1 MSKVIDDLKYSYKS
15 GGIAQ
20 KIIYWN
26 VGIGLVV
33 LILDAFFS
41 AFSAHVLSWLVLNS
55 NLSIL
60 AFKPWTIL
68 TYSFIHA
75 GVIHLLF
82 NMIMLFFVNRL
93 FSTFFSEKQFLTLY
107 VFGALL
113 GGIFFVIGSQFMTTG
128 TVLVGASAATIA
140 PLVGMAVHAP
150 MMQVRLAL
158 IGNVKMW
165 HIAVFI
171 IVLDII
177 QLNTSNVGG
186 HLAHL
191 GGAAM
196 GYLYIKLLEK
206 GYDLSSIFDRI
217 SNLFK
222 RSQGTK
228 FKKVYVNRNVVN
240 KENEVGNEGEI
251 RQKKIDS
258 ILDKIS
264 KSGYESLTK
273 DEKDFLFR
281 AGKE

>member
-1 MSKVIDDLKYSYKS
+1 MGKLLDDLKYSYRA
-15 GGIAQ
+15 GGITQ

-26 VGIGLVV
+26 VGIGLIV

-41 AFSAHVLSWLVLNS
+41 VFSAHVLSWLVLNS

-107 VFGALL
+107 IFGALL

-171 IVLDII
+171 IILDVI

-206 GYDLSSIFDRI
+206 GYDLSSIFDKI

-228 FKKVYVNRNVVN
+228 FKKVYVNKNIVN
-240 KENEVGNEGEI
+240 KEKEVGNEGEI

-273 DEKDFLFR
+273 EEKDFLFR

>member
-1 MSKVIDDLKYSYKS
+1 MSKIIDDLKYSYKS

>member
-1 MSKVIDDLKYSYKS
+1 MSKILDDLKYSYRA

-26 VGIGLVV
+26 VGIGLIV
-33 LILDAFFS
+33 LVLDAFFS
-41 AFSAHVLSWLVLNS
+41 VFSAHVLSWLVLNS

-107 VFGALL
+107 IFGALL

-171 IVLDII
+171 IVLDVI

-206 GYDLSSIFDRI
+206 GYDLSSIFDRL

-228 FKKVYVNRNVVN
+228 FKKVYVNKNVVN
-240 KENEVGNEGEI
+240 KVNEVGNEGEI

-273 DEKDFLFR
+273 EEKDFLFR

>member
-1 MSKVIDDLKYSYKS
+1 MSKIIDDLKYSYKS

-41 AFSAHVLSWLVLNS
+41 TFSAQVLSWLVLNS

-228 FKKVYVNRNVVN
+228 FKKVYVNRNVGN
-240 KENEVGNEGEI
+240 REDEVGNEGET

>member
-33 LILDAFFS
+33 LVLDAFFS
-41 AFSAHVLSWLVLNS
+41 AFSAQVLSWLVLNS

-113 GGIFFVIGSQFMTTG
+113 GGVFFMIGSQFMTTG

-171 IVLDII
+171 IVLDVI

-240 KENEVGNEGEI
+240 KENEVGNEGET

>member
-1 MSKVIDDLKYSYKS
+1 MSKIIDDLKYSYKS

-41 AFSAHVLSWLVLNS
+41 AFSAQVLSWLVLNS
-55 NLSIL
+55 NMSIL

>member
-1 MSKVIDDLKYSYKS
+1 MSKILDDLKYSYRA

-26 VGIGLVV
+26 VGIGLIV
-33 LILDAFFS
+33 LVLDAFFS
-41 AFSAHVLSWLVLNS
+41 VFSAHVLSWLVLNS

-107 VFGALL
+107 IFGALL

-171 IVLDII
+171 IVLDVI

-206 GYDLSSIFDRI
+206 GYDLSSIFDKI

-228 FKKVYVNRNVVN
+228 FKKVYVNKNVVN
-240 KENEVGNEGEI
+240 KENEVGNEGET

-273 DEKDFLFR
+273 EEKDFLFR

>member
-1 MSKVIDDLKYSYKS
+1 MSKILDDLKYSYRA

-26 VGIGLVV
+26 VGIGLIV

-41 AFSAHVLSWLVLNS
+41 VFSAHVLSWLVLNS

-107 VFGALL
+107 IFGALL

-171 IVLDII
+171 IVLDVI

-196 GYLYIKLLEK
+196 GYLYIKLLER
-206 GYDLSSIFDRI
+206 GYDLSSIFDKI

-222 RSQGTK
+222 RSQRTK
-228 FKKVYVNRNVVN
+228 FKKVYVNKNVVN
-240 KENEVGNEGEI
+240 KENEVGNEGET

-273 DEKDFLFR
+273 EEKDFLFR

>member
-1 MSKVIDDLKYSYKS
+1 MGKLLDDLKYSYRA
-15 GGIAQ
+15 GGITQ

-26 VGIGLVV
+26 VGIGLIV

-41 AFSAHVLSWLVLNS
+41 VFSAHVLSWLVLNS

-107 VFGALL
+107 IFGALL
-113 GGIFFVIGSQFMTTG
+113 GGIFFVIGSQFMTIG

-171 IVLDII
+171 IILDVI

-206 GYDLSSIFDRI
+206 GYDLSSIFDKI

-228 FKKVYVNRNVVN
+228 FKKVYVNKNIVN
-240 KENEVGNEGEI
+240 KEKEVGNEGEI

-273 DEKDFLFR
+273 EEKDFLFR

>member
-1 MSKVIDDLKYSYKS
+1 MSKILDDLKYSYRA

-26 VGIGLVV
+26 VGIGLIV

-41 AFSAHVLSWLVLNS
+41 VFSAHVLSWLVLNS

-107 VFGALL
+107 IFGALL

-171 IVLDII
+171 IVLDVI

-206 GYDLSSIFDRI
+206 GYDLSSIFDKI

-228 FKKVYVNRNVVN
+228 FKKVYVNKNVVN
-240 KENEVGNEGEI
+240 KENEVGNEGET

-273 DEKDFLFR
+273 EEKDFLFR

>member
-1 MSKVIDDLKYSYKS
+1 MSKILDDLKYQYRA

-33 LILDAFFS
+33 LILNAFFS
-41 AFSAHVLSWLVLNS
+41 AFSSHVLSWLVLNS
-55 NLSIL
+55 NLSVL

-107 VFGALL
+107 IFGALF

-128 TVLVGASAATIA
+128 AVLVGASAATIA
-140 PLVGMAVHAP
+140 PLVAIAVHAP

-171 IVLDII
+171 IVLDVI

-191 GGAAM
+191 GGAVM

-206 GYDLSSIFDRI
+206 GYDLSSIFDKI

-222 RSQGTK
+222 RSQGAK
-228 FKKVYVNRNVVN
+228 FKKVYVNKKVEHT
-240 KENEVGNEGEI
+240 KNEVCNEGKT
-251 RQKKIDS
+251 RQQQIDK

-281 AGKE
+281 SGNK

>member
-1 MSKVIDDLKYSYKS
+1 MSKILDDLKYSYRA

-26 VGIGLVV
+26 VGIGLIV

-41 AFSAHVLSWLVLNS
+41 VFSAHVLSWLVLNS

-107 VFGALL
+107 IFGALL

-171 IVLDII
+171 IVLDVI

-196 GYLYIKLLEK
+196 GYLYIKLLEN
-206 GYDLSSIFDRI
+206 GYDLSSIFDKI

-228 FKKVYVNRNVVN
+228 FKKVYVNKNVVN
-240 KENEVGNEGEI
+240 KENEVGNEGET

-273 DEKDFLFR
+273 EEKDFLFR

>member
-1 MSKVIDDLKYSYKS
+1 MSKVFDDLKYSYKS

-33 LILDAFFS
+33 LVLDAFFS
-41 AFSAHVLSWLVLNS
+41 VFSAHVLSWLVLNS

-60 AFKPWTIL
+60 AFRPWTIL

-107 VFGALL
+107 IFGALL

-140 PLVGMAVHAP
+140 PLVGMAVHTP

-171 IVLDII
+171 IVLDVI

-196 GYLYIKLLEK
+196 GYLYIKLLER
-206 GYDLSSIFDRI
+206 GYDLSSIFDKV

-228 FKKVYVNRNVVN
+228 FKKVYVNKNVVN
-240 KENEVGNEGEI
+240 KENEVGNEGET

-273 DEKDFLFR
+273 EEKDFLFR